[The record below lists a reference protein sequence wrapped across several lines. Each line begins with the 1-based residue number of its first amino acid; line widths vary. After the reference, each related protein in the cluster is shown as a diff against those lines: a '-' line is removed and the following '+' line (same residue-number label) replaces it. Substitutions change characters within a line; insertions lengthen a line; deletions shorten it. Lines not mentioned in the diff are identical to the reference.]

1 MCVLPARDV
10 KSTVRGSA
18 KGSQTTLLDGACGKN
33 FHEMVHDVLS
43 VVNNYGFNFNVRELI
58 EIGSVDGEVFVH
70 PGVSDGKRGVI
81 GALSNDQHPRI
92 LRFVDEFREH
102 CGTHFKAWIYPCY
115 VAKFSKSRLDKN
127 EHSESKTASNFL

>member
-18 KGSQTTLLDGACGKN
+18 KGSQTTLLDRACGKN

-81 GALSNDQHPRI
+81 GALSDNQHPGSSD
-92 LRFVDEFREH
+92 LW
-102 CGTHFKAWIYPCY
+102 T
-115 VAKFSKSRLDKN
+115 S
-127 EHSESKTASNFL
+127 SENTMELALKPGFIHVMWPNSARAV